1 MNIEKLSPDKLR
13 VTLESAELDRYDLDY
28 ISISNESPGTKRM
41 LKDILL
47 EAFSSMGFSTKG
59 SRLLIEVLPGKDE
72 GCVLYLTKVEI
83 QEGKNAVHMPTLR
96 QAQAASNG
104 FQLVCRALE
113 DVIGAVARFSE
124 YPDVPLRRSA
134 LYRMDKSYYL
144 IFSPVRFGL
153 DNARMNALIAEL
165 SEYGNV
171 EASTPLQE
179 AVLEEHGS
187 VIQQGHAVEQ
197 FIRYF
202 Q

>member
-13 VTLESAELDRYDLDY
+13 VTLESTELDRYDLDY

-47 EAFSSMGFSTKG
+47 AAFSSVGFSTKG

-72 GCVLYLTKVEI
+72 GCVLYLTKVET
-83 QEGKNAVHMPTLR
+83 QEEKSVVHMPALR
-96 QAQAASNG
+96 QTQAASDG
-104 FQLVCRALE
+104 LQLSCQVLE
-113 DVIGAVARFSE
+113 DVIGAVSRFSE

-134 LYRMDKSYYL
+134 LYRRDGAYYL
-144 IFSPVRFGL
+144 VFSPVRFGL
-153 DNARMNALIAEL
+153 SHARMNALVAEL
-165 SEYGNV
+165 SEYGKI

-179 AVLEEHGS
+179 AVLAEHGNI
-187 VIQQGHAVEQ
+187 IQKDHAVEQ